1 MRVDRRTSVLVVLFL
16 GSTLLSGGVMPSIAP
31 DAPVFEVS
39 VKPTGEGQRI
49 EFIVR
54 VRNPS
59 KERVTILTSA
69 KQPPVSTS
77 ILDTSGKN
85 VLPKNDVAGAWLTS
99 KVVEGKRV
107 EEVVN
112 APLSFKGEEVKEY
125 RLSLQAL
132 LGPGSKGLPAGDYR
146 INVMLGSVKQTER
159 ETRVDLFKSGFVP
172 FTTR

>member
-1 MRVDRRTSVLVVLFL
+1 MPTITPDEPVL
-16 GSTLLSGGVMPSIAP
+16 
-31 DAPVFEVS
+31 EVS
-39 VKPTGEGQRI
+39 VKPTGEGQNI
-49 EFIVR
+49 QFIVR

-59 KERVTILTSA
+59 KEPVAILTSA
-69 KQPPVSTS
+69 KQPPVSAL
-77 ILDTSGKN
+77 ILDARGRS
-85 VLPKNDVAGAWLTS
+85 VLPKNEIGGAWLTS
-99 KVVEGKRV
+99 EVVQGKRV
-107 EEVVN
+107 EKVVH

-172 FTTR
+172 FTIR